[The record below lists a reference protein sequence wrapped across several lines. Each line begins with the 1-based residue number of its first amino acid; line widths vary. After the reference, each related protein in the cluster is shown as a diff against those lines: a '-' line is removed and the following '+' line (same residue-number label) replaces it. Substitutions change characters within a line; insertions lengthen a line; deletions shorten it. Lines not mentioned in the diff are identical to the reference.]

1 MDIRDYAG
9 AGRWWT
15 LINGFTATSADS
27 HYDSNENV
35 VIKADEAISVRF
47 VVCHVCQGRGNYVN
61 PAIDSHG
68 LTRDDFD
75 ADPDF
80 YEDYRAG
87 VYNIRCEGCE
97 GRATVPV
104 PTHEAHILAIRATA
118 EEEDEVN
125 AIYEAE
131 RRMGA

>member
-1 MDIRDYAG
+1 MDIREYAHN
-9 AGRWWT
+9 GRWWAD
-15 LINGFTATSADS
+15 LNGFTATSKNS

-35 VIKADEAISVRF
+35 VIREGESVPVRF
-47 VVCHVCQGRGNYVN
+47 TVCPVCDGRGNYVN

-80 YEDYRAG
+80 YEDYRSEL
-87 VYNIRCEGCE
+87 YHIRCEGCE
-97 GRATVPV
+97 GRATIPV
-104 PTHEAHILAIRATA
+104 PTNEMHVNALSATQ
-118 EEEDEVN
+118 EGIDEVD

>member
-1 MDIRDYAG
+1 MDIRENAG
-9 AGRWWT
+9 ASRWWT
-15 LINGFTATSADS
+15 LINSFTATSEDS

-35 VIKADEAISVRF
+35 VIKAGEGIPVRF
-47 VVCHVCQGRGNYVN
+47 VVCNVCQGRGTYVN

-97 GRATVPV
+97 GRATIPV
-104 PTHEAHILAIRATA
+104 PTNEMHVNALSATQ
-118 EEEDEVN
+118 EGIDEVD

>member
-1 MDIRDYAG
+1 MYKRQ
-9 AGRWWT
+9 
-15 LINGFTATSADS
+15 
-27 HYDSNENV
+27 SNENV
-35 VIKADEAISVRF
+35 VIKADEAISVSF
-47 VVCHVCQGRGNYVN
+47 VVCPVCQGRGNYVN

-80 YEDYRAG
+80 YEDYRSG

-97 GRATVPV
+97 GRTTIPV
-104 PTHEAHILAIRATA
+104 PTNETHILALRATQ
-118 EEEDEVN
+118 EDIDEVD

-131 RRMGA
+131 RRMSA

>member
-1 MDIRDYAG
+1 MDIREYAHN
-9 AGRWWT
+9 GRWWT
-15 LINGFTATSADS
+15 LINGFTATSEDS
-27 HYDSNENV
+27 HYDSSENV
-35 VIKADEAISVRF
+35 VIKAGEAISVRF
-47 VVCHVCQGRGNYVN
+47 AVCHVCQGRGNYVN

-97 GRATVPV
+97 GRATIPV
-104 PTHEAHILAIRATA
+104 PTNETHILALRATA
-118 EEEDEVN
+118 EGIDEVD

>member
-1 MDIRDYAG
+1 MDKRENAHE
-9 AGRWWT
+9 GRWWAS
-15 LINGFTATSADS
+15 INGFTATSKNS

-35 VIKADEAISVRF
+35 VIREGESVPVRF
-47 VVCHVCQGRGNYVN
+47 AVCTICDGRGEYVN

-75 ADPDF
+75 ADPEF
-80 YEDYRAG
+80 YEDYRSG

-104 PTHEAHILAIRATA
+104 PTHEAHILALRATV
-118 EEEDEVN
+118 EDMDEVN
-125 AIYEAE
+125 AMYAAE

>member
-1 MDIRDYAG
+1 MDKRENAHE
-9 AGRWWT
+9 GRWWT
-15 LINGFTATSADS
+15 RIEGFTAISRGS
-27 HYDSNENV
+27 HYDRGENV
-35 VIKADEAISVRF
+35 VIKAGESVPVRF
-47 VVCHVCQGRGNYVN
+47 AVCTVCDGRGEYVN

-80 YEDYRAG
+80 YEDYRSG

-104 PTHEAHILAIRATA
+104 PTNEAHA
-118 EEEDEVN
+118 N
-125 AIYEAE
+125 ALSISADWKAYALAE
-131 RRMGA
+131 RLAEARMGA